1 MMRNFLRYLF
11 TLFAFLALG
20 ASILNPLG
28 SLTFPLQ
35 IIALVLLVLV
45 VLDRVFNVFKPGRGQ
60 RIPPS
65 QVAEIER
72 LYFRSMREM
81 LNDSPNLV
89 QVISDLQRITSIDD
103 HYKNAR
109 HYLTRAI
116 ALQQRAEVDPSA
128 QNGSRGGHTR
138 HDFQMLQEQL
148 VDPDPAVRKAVVMD
162 LIQYGERAVDPLI
175 ALLMDEDN
183 DVRVHAA
190 TALGWVGGTDAVQP
204 LLVALKDE
212 NPYVRRYAARALCW
226 VVNEDAM
233 DGLIDALGDDD
244 HYVRRYAARAMGW
257 SQDMRAIRPLVE
269 LLHVE
274 QNNDVRDY
282 ALTALADLGE
292 RDLRVERPISAQEG

>member
-1 MMRNFLRYLF
+1 MRKFIRFMF

-28 SLTFPLQ
+28 SLTRPLQ

-45 VLDRVFNVFKPGRGQ
+45 VLDNLFNLFRPGRGP

-81 LNDSPNLV
+81 LNDTPNLV
-89 QVISDLQRITSIDD
+89 QVISDLQRITSIDG

-109 HYLTRAI
+109 HYLNRAL
-116 ALQQRAEVDPSA
+116 ALQQRIEADATS
-128 QNGSRGGHTR
+128 QNGHRSGKPHV
-138 HDFQMLQEQL
+138 DFNMLQEQL
-148 VDPDPAVRKAVVMD
+148 VDPDPAIRKSVVME
-162 LIQYGERAVDPLI
+162 LIQYGDRAVDPLI
-175 ALLMDEDN
+175 ALLMDQDN

-190 TALGWVGGTDAVQP
+190 TALGWVGGEDAVQP
-204 LLVALKDE
+204 LLVALKDDD
-212 NPYVRRYAARALCW
+212 PYVRRYAARALCW
-226 VVNEDAM
+226 VVNEGAM
-233 DGLIDALGDDD
+233 DGLIDALNDPD

-269 LLHVE
+269 MLHVE

-292 RDLRVERPISAQEG
+292 RDVRVDRPVIALPE